1 MTTVHK
7 SLDPRVL
14 NKISRLELRARTI
27 VEGFVAGL
35 HRSPYHG
42 FSVEFAAHREYA
54 PGDDLKHLDWKVF
67 GRSDRLYLKQYE
79 QETNLIAHLLLDTSN
94 SMSYASDE
102 VSKLQYASMLAASLA
117 YLVIRQ
123 QDAASLVL
131 FDKAIN
137 KWIAPGSS
145 QIHLRG
151 IVNAIENLTPHER
164 TDIGLVLH
172 EIAERLKK
180 RGLVVLISD
189 LLDKP
194 ERIMSG
200 LQHFRHKGHD
210 VLVFNVLDEYELS
223 FPFQRMTMFE
233 GLEDARRELVE
244 PRALREAY
252 LAEVSAFTVKMK
264 SQCLAQKIDF
274 VQLSNDQPLDVALAT
289 YLAARLKRR
298 VIQK

>member
-1 MTTVHK
+1 M
-7 SLDPRVL
+7 
-14 NKISRLELRARTI
+14 I

-42 FSVEFAAHREYA
+42 FSVEFASHREYA
-54 PGDDLKHLDWKVF
+54 LGDDLKHLDWKVF

-79 QETNLIAHLLLDTSN
+79 QETNLIAHFLLDTSD
-94 SMSYASDE
+94 SMSYSSSE
-102 VSKLQYASMLAASLA
+102 VSKLQYASMLTASLA
-117 YLVIRQ
+117 YLVTRQ

-131 FDKAIN
+131 FDKTIN

-164 TDIGLVLH
+164 TDIGIVLH
-172 EIAERLKK
+172 EIAERLRK
-180 RGLVVLISD
+180 RGLVVLVSD

-194 ERIMSG
+194 EKIMSG

-210 VLVFNVLDEYELS
+210 VLIFNVLDEYELS

-233 GLEDARRELVE
+233 GIEEDIRELVE
-244 PRALREAY
+244 PRALRQAY
-252 LAEVSAFTVKMK
+252 LDEVATFTARMK
-264 SQCLAQKIDF
+264 RECLAQKIDF
-274 VQLSNDQPLDVALAT
+274 MQVGNDQPLDIVLAM
-289 YLAARLKRR
+289 YLAARLKKRTGSR
-298 VIQK
+298 LHFSVYS

>member
-1 MTTVHK
+1 MAK

-27 VEGFVAGL
+27 VEGFVSGL

-79 QETNLIAHLLLDTSN
+79 QETNLVAHFLLDTSE
-94 SMSYASDE
+94 SMAYTSGESSKLHYAS
-102 VSKLQYASMLAASLA
+102 LLTASLA
-117 YLVIRQ
+117 YLVTRQ

-131 FDKAIN
+131 FDKNIN
-137 KWIAPGSS
+137 KWIPPGSS

-151 IVNAIENLTPHER
+151 IVSAIDTAVPHER
-164 TDIGLVLH
+164 TNIGHVLH

-180 RGLVVLISD
+180 RGLVVLVSD
-189 LLDKP
+189 LLDTP
-194 ERIMSG
+194 ENVISG
-200 LQHFRHKGHD
+200 LQHFKHKGHD
-210 VLVFNVLDEYELS
+210 VLVFQVLDEYELS
-223 FPFQRMTMFE
+223 FPFQRMTLFE
-233 GLEDARRELVE
+233 GIEDTRRELIE
-244 PRALREAY
+244 PRSLREAY
-252 LAEVSAFTVKMK
+252 LAEVASFTAKMK

-274 VQLSNDQPLDVALAT
+274 IQLSNDQPLDVALAT
-289 YLAARLKRR
+289 FLAARLKRR
-298 VIQK
+298 VAQR